1 MTTVERFQAIDNLA
15 EKLNNGTITL
25 TEFQKQATIKANGI
39 LSRSTRQMAMD
50 RIQKII
56 SRYLERGGK

>member
-1 MTTVERFQAIDNLA
+1 MTTAERFQAIDNLSDQ
-15 EKLNNGTITL
+15 LNAGDISL